1 MYQVGDQV
9 LYGIHGVCRITDQE
23 NRVLDGKKVTYL
35 VLEPVGQDGSR
46 YLVPTHN
53 ETAMAKL
60 SRVLTSNELESLMVS
75 EEIRGDAWIRD
86 ENQRKNRYRELITS
100 GDRSGLLQMIRIL
113 YDYRK
118 SQLGSGKRMHLA
130 DENFMKDA
138 EKLLSSEIS
147 VILDIPQDEAKR
159 WLRTR
164 LKYE

>member
-1 MYQVGDQV
+1 MYQVGDLV

-23 NRVLDGKKVTYL
+23 NRVLDRKKVIYL

-60 SRVLTSNELESLMVS
+60 SRVLTSDELESLMVS
-75 EEIRGDAWIRD
+75 EEIRGDAWIHD
-86 ENQRKNRYRELITS
+86 ESQRKNRYRELITS
-100 GDRSGLLQMIRIL
+100 GDRSGLLQMIRTL

-118 SQLGSGKRMHLA
+118 SQLGAGKRIHLA